1 MLFLGQDY
9 RTVQKSEP
17 ECLISGWAQL
27 PEETPNV
34 RVRRKSHIRFV
45 P

>member
-17 ECLISGWAQL
+17 ECFISGWAQL
-27 PEETPNV
+27 PEEISECPRQT
-34 RVRRKSHIRFV
+34 
-45 P
+45 